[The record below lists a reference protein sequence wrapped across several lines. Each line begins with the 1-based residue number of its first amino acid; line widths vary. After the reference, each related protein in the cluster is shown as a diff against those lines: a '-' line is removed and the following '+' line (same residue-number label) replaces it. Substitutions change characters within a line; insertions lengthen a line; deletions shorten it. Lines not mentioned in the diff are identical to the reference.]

1 MKIAC
6 ADSPLL
12 EWEQDN
18 TSLKKFQ
25 ESENQYLMVVFQQLQ
40 QQQQQHITLQGF
52 VQVNGVI
59 INLLLKSE

>member
-1 MKIAC
+1 
-6 ADSPLL
+6 
-12 EWEQDN
+12 
-18 TSLKKFQ
+18 
-25 ESENQYLMVVFQQLQ
+25 MVVFQQLQ